1 MTNDDANTVKPTTFR
16 DKQELWERLAKL
28 RYTMMT
34 THDADGTMQA
44 RPVTTLKIEPEGRM
58 WFFVALSGGIAEDI
72 ERDPTVHLSFMDTD
86 DDLFVSLLG
95 HASLKRDP
103 NRARELWSTMA
114 GSWFPGGPDDPN
126 LGVLSVDVHRGDY
139 WDVKAS
145 KAVQFYEMTKAAL
158 LKKTP
163 ENLGE
168 HKRFAN

>member
-1 MTNDDANTVKPTTFR
+1 MNDDANVVKPTTPI
-16 DKQELWERLAKL
+16 DKRQLWERLGKL

-34 THDADGTMQA
+34 TRDAEGALRA
-44 RPVTTLKIEPEGRM
+44 RPVTVLKVEPDGRM

-72 ERDPTVHLSFMDTD
+72 ERDPEIHMSFMDGD

-95 HASLKRDP
+95 HATLKRDP

-114 GSWFPGGPDDPN
+114 GAWFPAGPDDPN
-126 LGVLSVDVHRGDY
+126 LGVLSVDVQRGDY

-145 KAVQFYEMTKAAL
+145 KPVQFYEMAKAAL
-158 LKKTP
+158 LRKTP

>member
-1 MTNDDANTVKPTTFR
+1 MTNDDANAVKPTTFR

-34 THDADGTMQA
+34 THDADGAMQA

-139 WDVKAS
+139 WVVLAS
-145 KAVQFYEMTKAAL
+145 
-158 LKKTP
+158 
-163 ENLGE
+163 
-168 HKRFAN
+168 